1 MTKGSDSSGPQIMGR
16 FSHDMARWMWHWSG
30 RCAIRIFAS
39 GSNRYKDLDALSKIV
54 EVLARKW

>member
-1 MTKGSDSSGPQIMGR
+1 MGR

-30 RCAIRIFAS
+30 RCAIRIFA
-39 GSNRYKDLDALSKIV
+39 GGRAEVIDTKDLDALSKIV